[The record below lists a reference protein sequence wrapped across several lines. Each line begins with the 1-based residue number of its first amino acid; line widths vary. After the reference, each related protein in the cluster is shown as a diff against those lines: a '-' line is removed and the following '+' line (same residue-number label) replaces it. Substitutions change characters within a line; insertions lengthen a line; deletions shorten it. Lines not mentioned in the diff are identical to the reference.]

1 MSPPFL
7 AHVEAAV
14 VVPYFLARA
23 SAPVVQLQAVRPPS
37 LAHVEEVAGPF
48 PSQSPYP
55 RVVAVVEHHYLPSQ
69 DVGAAVAHLQ

>member
-1 MSPPFL
+1 MFDKKGFHDFAHNLWLQIKIRGHPP
-7 AHVEAAV
+7 AGNRGAERVEG
-14 VVPYFLARA
+14 
-23 SAPVVQLQAVRPPS
+23 
-37 LAHVEEVAGPF
+37 VAGPF